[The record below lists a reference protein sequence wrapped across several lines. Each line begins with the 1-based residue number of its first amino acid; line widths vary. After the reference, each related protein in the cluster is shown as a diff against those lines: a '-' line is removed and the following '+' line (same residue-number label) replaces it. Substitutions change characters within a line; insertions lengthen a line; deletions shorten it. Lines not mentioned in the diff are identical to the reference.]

1 MKVFVYSKKTN
12 KKLATITSVVAIR
25 TKSGENVIQIV
36 ADSGEVFE
44 FDTKAVK
51 TTAYQN

>member
-12 KKLATITSVVAIR
+12 RKLATITSVVAIR
-25 TKSGENVIQIV
+25 AKSGESTIQII
-36 ADSGEVFE
+36 ADSGETFE
-44 FDTKAVK
+44 FNTKVVK